1 MPELYE
7 SIRNDFIWQ
16 YGLYD
21 VTIWRK
27 TLTMCYYSF
36 TSLST
41 VGFGDYHPKS
51 DQERALITVVLLL
64 GVAVFSMVLGN
75 FNGIMEEILE
85 LGRGYEDK
93 ENLAKFFA
101 LMKRYNDDND
111 IDPDVTDKIEAFFN
125 YKWEFDKNNAFFQ
138 ESDVNMLTQLPQEK

>member
-1 MPELYE
+1 
-7 SIRNDFIWQ
+7 
-16 YGLYD
+16 
-21 VTIWRK
+21 
-27 TLTMCYYSF
+27 MCYYSF

-41 VGFGDYHPKS
+41 VGFGDFHPKS

-93 ENLAKFFA
+93 ENLARFFA

-111 IDPDVTDKIEAFFN
+111 IDQDITDQIEAFFN
-125 YKWEFDKNNAFFQ
+125 YKWEFDKNNAFF
-138 ESDVNMLTQLPQEK
+138 